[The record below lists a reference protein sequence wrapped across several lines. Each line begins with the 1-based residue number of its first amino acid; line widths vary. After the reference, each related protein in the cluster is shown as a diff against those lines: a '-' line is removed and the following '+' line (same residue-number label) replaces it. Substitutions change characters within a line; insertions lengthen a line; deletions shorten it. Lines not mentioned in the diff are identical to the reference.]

1 MPIVCD
7 PAGGC
12 GVCALAGALT
22 ARPLVAKAGKM
33 AFPLPGP
40 LAMLDLPLVFLDLE
54 TTGGT
59 ATFDR
64 ITEVGLIEVD
74 KGVQTD
80 VWSSLV
86 NPQTRISGFIESLT
100 GISSAMVAD
109 APRFAD
115 IAKRLYARLE
125 GRVLVAHN
133 ARFDYSFLKNEFARA
148 GIDYRARVLCTVK
161 LSRALYPEH
170 RQHTL
175 DSLIAR
181 HELTCNARHRALG
194 DTEVMW
200 QFVQK
205 IHAAVPAATIAA
217 AVKKQFARPSLPPGL
232 TEQDIAAI
240 PEAPGVYLFYADS
253 PAAGKAARDMPLYVG
268 KSVDMRARVLSH
280 FSGDLRAAKEMRISQ
295 EVKRVDWIE
304 TAGELGAL
312 LNEAR
317 LIKELLP
324 ALNRTERR
332 ASGFFGFEWAG
343 DMNSKQ
349 PLQLVASGREEP
361 LRLERL
367 FGTFRTKRL
376 AQEALARIAEAQGLC
391 PALIGLEAS
400 RSKGTKGTK
409 ASKAAEGA
417 TAITAATATTAAALT
432 TGSAC
437 FSHQLE
443 RCRGACCGKE
453 TLAAHNLRLFE
464 ALQSLRLAQWPWQGA
479 IGVRE
484 KRGDKSEVHIFD
496 RWCFFGTARNEA
508 EIYEKLE
515 LRAAP
520 VFDLDIYKIMQKF
533 LATKKKPDIIDFGAM
548 SSLWYHEY
556 RDETASPA

>member
-22 ARPLVAKAGKM
+22 ARPVVAKAGKM
-33 AFPLPGP
+33 AFPFPGP
-40 LAMLDLPLVFLDLE
+40 PAMLDLPLVFLDLE

-100 GISSAMVAD
+100 GISNAMVAD

-125 GRVLVAHN
+125 DRVLVAHN

-181 HELTCNARHRALG
+181 HNLTCNARHRALG

-205 IHAAVPAATIAA
+205 IHAALPAARIAA

-253 PAAGKAARDMPLYVG
+253 PAAGKAAHDMPLYVG

-280 FSGDLRAAKEMRISQ
+280 FSSDLRAAKEMRISQ
-295 EVKRVDWIE
+295 EVKRVEWIE

-400 RSKGTKGTK
+400 RSKGTKGT
-409 ASKAAEGA
+409 
-417 TAITAATATTAAALT
+417 TAITAATAAAPT

-437 FSHQLE
+437 FAHQLQ

-515 LRAAP
+515 MRAAP

-533 LATKKKPDIIDFGAM
+533 LATKKKPDIIEFGAM
-548 SSLWYHEY
+548 SSLWY
-556 RDETASPA
+556 RDEATSPA

>member
-1 MPIVCD
+1 
-7 PAGGC
+7 
-12 GVCALAGALT
+12 
-22 ARPLVAKAGKM
+22 
-33 AFPLPGP
+33 
-40 LAMLDLPLVFLDLE
+40 
-54 TTGGT
+54 
-59 ATFDR
+59 
-64 ITEVGLIEVD
+64 
-74 KGVQTD
+74 
-80 VWSSLV
+80 VW
-86 NPQTRISGFIESLT
+86 
-100 GISSAMVAD
+100 
-109 APRFAD
+109 
-115 IAKRLYARLE
+115 
-125 GRVLVAHN
+125 
-133 ARFDYSFLKNEFARA
+133 
-148 GIDYRARVLCTVK
+148 
-161 LSRALYPEH
+161 
-170 RQHTL
+170 
-175 DSLIAR
+175 
-181 HELTCNARHRALG
+181 
-194 DTEVMW
+194 
-200 QFVQK
+200 
-205 IHAAVPAATIAA
+205 
-217 AVKKQFARPSLPPGL
+217 
-232 TEQDIAAI
+232 
-240 PEAPGVYLFYADS
+240 
-253 PAAGKAARDMPLYVG
+253 
-268 KSVDMRARVLSH
+268 SH
-280 FSGDLRAAKEMRISQ
+280 FSGDLRAAKDMRISQ
-295 EVKRVDWIE
+295 EVKRVEWIE
-304 TAGELGAL
+304 TTGELGAL

-400 RSKGTKGTK
+400 RSKGTKGTT
-409 ASKAAEGA
+409 AAKAAESA
-417 TAITAATATTAAALT
+417 TATAATTAAALT

-437 FSHQLE
+437 FSHQLQ

-548 SSLWYHEY
+548 SSLWY
-556 RDETASPA
+556 RDEAASPA

>member
-1 MPIVCD
+1 M
-7 PAGGC
+7 
-12 GVCALAGALT
+12 
-22 ARPLVAKAGKM
+22 
-33 AFPLPGP
+33 
-40 LAMLDLPLVFLDLE
+40 
-54 TTGGT
+54 
-59 ATFDR
+59 
-64 ITEVGLIEVD
+64 
-74 KGVQTD
+74 
-80 VWSSLV
+80 S
-86 NPQTRISGFIESLT
+86 
-100 GISSAMVAD
+100 
-109 APRFAD
+109 
-115 IAKRLYARLE
+115 
-125 GRVLVAHN
+125 H
-133 ARFDYSFLKNEFARA
+133 
-148 GIDYRARVLCTVK
+148 
-161 LSRALYPEH
+161 
-170 RQHTL
+170 
-175 DSLIAR
+175 
-181 HELTCNARHRALG
+181 
-194 DTEVMW
+194 
-200 QFVQK
+200 
-205 IHAAVPAATIAA
+205 
-217 AVKKQFARPSLPPGL
+217 
-232 TEQDIAAI
+232 
-240 PEAPGVYLFYADS
+240 LFYADS
-253 PAAGKAARDMPLYVG
+253 PAAGKAAHDMPLYVG

-280 FSGDLRAAKEMRISQ
+280 FSSDLRAAKDMRISQ
-295 EVKRVDWIE
+295 EVKRVEWIE

-400 RSKGTKGTK
+400 RSKGTKGT
-409 ASKAAEGA
+409 
-417 TAITAATATTAAALT
+417 TAITAATAAAPT

-437 FSHQLE
+437 FAHQLQ

-533 LATKKKPDIIDFGAM
+533 LATKKKPDIIEFGAM
-548 SSLWYHEY
+548 SSLWY
-556 RDETASPA
+556 RDEATSPA